1 MTSTAKI
8 NWARV
13 AAGGALAGVVHFLIT
28 GVVNGAILS
37 GALQDWLRGVGG
49 LLHPPA
55 QPDPMLLWALM
66 SLIYGFAGVWSYAAM
81 RPRFGAGP
89 RTALLAG
96 LALWVVSKLTVAF
109 DLVALGLVPLQI
121 VVGQSIGGLIA
132 VTLGVFLGCWV
143 YRE

>member
-1 MTSTAKI
+1 MSTSKI
-8 NWARV
+8 NWTRV
-13 AAGGALAGVVHFLIT
+13 AWGGALAGVVHFLIT
-28 GVVNGAILS
+28 GVVNGAILT
-37 GALQDWLRGVGG
+37 GALQEWLGGVGA
-49 LLHPPA
+49 LLHPPP

-66 SLIYGFAGVWSYAAM
+66 SLIYGFVGVWSYAAM

-96 LALWVVSKLTVAF
+96 LSLWVVSKLTVAL

-121 VVGQSIGGLIA
+121 VVGQSIGGLVA
-132 VTLGVFLGCWV
+132 VMLGVSLGCWI

>member
-1 MTSTAKI
+1 MSTSKI
-8 NWARV
+8 NWTRV
-13 AAGGALAGVVHFLIT
+13 AWGGALAGVVHFLIT

-49 LLHPPA
+49 LLHPPPP
-55 QPDPMLLWALM
+55 PDPMLLWALM
-66 SLIYGFAGVWSYAAM
+66 SLIYGFVGVWSYAAM

-96 LALWVVSKLTVAF
+96 LSLWVVSKLTVAL

-121 VVGQSIGGLIA
+121 VVGQSIGGLVA
-132 VTLGVFLGCWV
+132 VMLGVFLGCWI

>member
-1 MTSTAKI
+1 MSTAKI
-8 NWARV
+8 NWTRV
-13 AAGGALAGVVHFLIT
+13 AWGGALAAVVHFLVT

-37 GALQDWLRGVGG
+37 GELQDWLRGVVD

-55 QPDPMLLWALM
+55 QPVPMLLWALM
-66 SLIYGFAGVWSYAAM
+66 SLTYGFAGVWSYAAM

-89 RTALLAG
+89 KTALLAG
-96 LALWVVSKLTVAF
+96 FSLWIVSKLAVAF

-121 VVGQSIGGLIA
+121 VLGQSIGGLIA
-132 VTLGVFLGCWV
+132 VMLGVFLGCWV